1 MEIKAVALNSIGLGD
16 FEEGK
21 LPQRILLLPAGQ
33 IEGRDGRKWL
43 NSEPEAVL
51 ESFSGLGRDLPVDI
65 EHATEIRAPKGEP
78 APAAGWIR
86 ALNNEG
92 GAIWGEVEWLDA
104 GKQLVGGRQYRY
116 LSPVILYRPSDRVI
130 TGLTSVGLTNQP
142 NLRLGALNF
151 QNIDNGDE
159 MNELKKIIAAL
170 GLAEDANAEQ
180 ALNVIAQLKGDLA
193 SAMNRAETPD
203 LAKFVPRGDYDQAM
217 ARAANAEQA
226 LAEDKKE
233 RLDSE
238 IETEINAALKAGKI
252 TPATVEY
259 HKTSCRQ
266 EGGLKRFR
274 DFVKAAPVLAGDS
287 GLDDRKADE
296 PGKALNAQGQA
307 VAAMFG
313 NTPEDIAKYGT

>member
-78 APAAGWIR
+78 APAAGWIK
-86 ALNNEG
+86 ALSNED

-142 NLRLGALNF
+142 NLRLGALNSE
-151 QNIDNGDE
+151 QDGEEQIMD
-159 MNELKKIIAAL
+159 ELKKVKVAL
-170 GLAEDANAEQ
+170 GLTEDADTEQ
-180 ALNVIAQLKGDLA
+180 ALNAITKLKGDLA

-233 RLDSE
+233 RLHAE
-238 IETEINAALKAGKI
+238 IEAEIKAALSAGKI

-259 HKTSCRQ
+259 HKASCQQ
-266 EGGLKRFR
+266 EGGLERFR
-274 DFVKAAPVLAGDS
+274 EFVKAAPVLAGDS
-287 GLDDRKADE
+287 GLDGKVPDSD
-296 PGKALNAQGQA
+296 GKALNAEERRMCELLG
-307 VAAMFG
+307 VDEKVYLK
-313 NTPEDIAKYGT
+313 TTV

>member
-1 MEIKAVALNSIGLGD
+1 MKMKAVALNSIGLGD
-16 FEEGK
+16 FEAGE
-21 LPQRILLLPAGQ
+21 LPERILLLPAGQ
-33 IEGRDGRKWL
+33 VAGRDGRKWL
-43 NSEPEAVL
+43 NSEPQAVL
-51 ESFSGLGRDLPVDI
+51 ESFVGLGRDLPVDV
-65 EHATEIRAPKGEP
+65 EHATELRAPKGEP

-86 ALNNEG
+86 ALNSVD
-92 GAIWGEVEWLDA
+92 GAIWGEVEWLDE
-104 GKQLVGGRQYRY
+104 GRQLVGGRQYRY

-142 NLRLGALNF
+142 NLRLGALNT
-151 QNIDNGDE
+151 QLHGEPMEE
-159 MNELKKIIAAL
+159 MKEVNAAL
-170 GLAEDANAEQ
+170 GLPEGAAINQTLEA
-180 ALNVIAQLKGDLA
+180 IGKLKGDLA

-203 LAKFVPRGDYDQAM
+203 LAKFVPRGDYDQALT
-217 ARAANAEQA
+217 RAANAEQA
-226 LAEDKKE
+226 LAADKKE

-238 IETEINAALKAGKI
+238 IEAEINAALTAGKI

-259 HKTSCRQ
+259 HKASCRQ
-266 EGGLKRFR
+266 EGGLGRFR

-296 PGKALNAQGQA
+296 PGKALNAQEQA

>member
-1 MEIKAVALNSIGLGD
+1 METKAVALNSIGLGD

-51 ESFSGLGRDLPVDI
+51 EHFTGLGRDLPIDV

-78 APAAGWIR
+78 APAAGWIK
-86 ALNNEG
+86 ALSNED

-142 NLRLGALNF
+142 NLRLGALNSE
-151 QNIDNGDE
+151 QDGEEQIMD
-159 MNELKKIIAAL
+159 ELKKVKVAL
-170 GLAEDANAEQ
+170 GLTEDADTEQ
-180 ALNVIAQLKGDLA
+180 ALNAITKLKGDLA

-233 RLDSE
+233 RLHAE
-238 IETEINAALKAGKI
+238 IEAVIKAALSAGKI

-259 HKTSCRQ
+259 HKASCQQ
-266 EGGLKRFR
+266 EGGLERFR
-274 DFVKAAPVLAGDS
+274 EFIKAAPVLGGES
-287 GLDDRKADE
+287 GLDDKKAGE
-296 PGKALNAQGQA
+296 PGKAMNAQEQA

-313 NTPEDIAKYGT
+313 NTAEDIAKYGN